1 MDGVAESIRVARSK
15 VGLPTVDHFQ
25 SDSIT
30 SYGRSRDEAKRKGLF
45 LCLQE
50 IAIRFAL
57 LEAYKNYHR
66 ISIDQVL
73 FICISNGKVGI
84 IN

>member
-1 MDGVAESIRVARSK
+1 MADSSKAARSK

-50 IAIRFAL
+50 IAIRSAL
-57 LEAYKNYHR
+57 LVAYKNYHR
-66 ISIDQVL
+66 ISID
-73 FICISNGKVGI
+73 
-84 IN
+84 